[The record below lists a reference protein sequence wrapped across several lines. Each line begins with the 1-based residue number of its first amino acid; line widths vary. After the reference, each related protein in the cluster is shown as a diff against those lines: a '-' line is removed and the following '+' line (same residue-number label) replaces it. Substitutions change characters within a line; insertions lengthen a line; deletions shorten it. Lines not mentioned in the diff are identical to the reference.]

1 MCGIAGIINFNN
13 ASISGNVL
21 IGMRNALSHRG
32 PDDEGI
38 YISKIKSAGLAHKR
52 LSIIDP
58 TPAGHQP
65 MCNEDGTLW
74 ITYNGEI
81 YNYREL
87 RDRLKNSGHT
97 FKSNSD
103 TETIIH
109 AYAEWGIEVL
119 LEKLRG
125 MFAFAIYDTKNLRLI
140 IARDRLGIKP
150 IYYFYNNDTVVFASE
165 IKAILEFNPVLKKI
179 DSQAT
184 GLFLL
189 YGSVPA
195 PKTIYKEIS
204 ALEAGHFLTINKEGL
219 IKKRYYDL
227 ANAFSDTSLLKI
239 SEEEAVER
247 VRSCLNETIKCHLI
261 SDVPVGAF
269 LSGGIDS
276 TAIAALMRE
285 AEHKPI
291 KTVSI
296 IFPDTP
302 YDEAKYAKLAA
313 RRFETEHVE
322 IEVNGKTM
330 IDHLDKILGSMDQPT
345 IDGVNTY
352 FVSWATA
359 QAGLKVAMSGVGGD
373 EIFGGYPS
381 FTQIPKLYDFLR
393 VLSWVPF
400 GRKAARSIVKNS
412 NRSLMAKLYSMLSS
426 APSIHDVYLN
436 YRGVFTQEQI
446 QKLLHPDLAKEVL
459 EGMEPGSFLTDCSK
473 ANSKFNQVSLL
484 ETTSY
489 MRNQLLRDTDVF
501 SMAHSLEV
509 RVPFADHILV
519 ELLAKISV
527 KYKSANC
534 RNPIGL
540 PPWRINKKTSSQ
552 KKFLQY
558 KAKKDLPKRLLI
570 QALNKKLPEEIIHR
584 PKMGFTFPFDLWLRK
599 ELKDIVVERLRKS
612 HIFESSYRERLLKD
626 YFNNRLHWSKIW
638 ACFVLSNRLE

>member
-1 MCGIAGIINFNN
+1 MCGITGIINFNN
-13 ASISGNVL
+13 APISENVL
-21 IGMRNALSHRG
+21 IGMSNALSHRG
-32 PDDEGI
+32 PDDTGV
-38 YISKIKSAGLAHKR
+38 YINKIKTVGLAHKR

-58 TPAGHQP
+58 SSAGHQP

-81 YNYREL
+81 YNYPDL
-87 RDRLKNSGHT
+87 RNRLKNSGHT

-103 TETIIH
+103 TETIVH
-109 AYAEWGIEVL
+109 AYEEWGIEAL
-119 LEKLRG
+119 LRKLRG
-125 MFAFAIYDTKNLRLI
+125 MFTFAIYDTKSQRLI

-150 IYYFYNNDTVVFASE
+150 IYYSHNNDTVIFASE
-165 IKAILEFNPVLKKI
+165 IKAILKFNSVLKKI
-179 DSQAT
+179 DFQSA

-189 YGSVPA
+189 HGSIPA
-195 PKTIYKEIS
+195 PKTIYKGIS
-204 ALEAGHFLTINKEGL
+204 ALEPGHFLAINRNGL
-219 IKKRYYDL
+219 RKKRYYDPRKT
-227 ANAFSDTSLLKI
+227 FSDTSLLKI
-239 SEEEAVER
+239 SEEDAVER

-276 TAIAALMRE
+276 TAVAALMRE

-296 IFPDTP
+296 VFPDTP

-322 IEVNGKTM
+322 IEVNGKNM
-330 IDHLDKILGSMDQPT
+330 IEHLDKILGSMDQPT
-345 IDGVNTY
+345 INGVNTY

-381 FTQIPKLYDFLR
+381 FTQIPKLYNFLR

-400 GRKAARSIVKNS
+400 GRKAACSIVKNYEKS
-412 NRSLMAKLYSMLSS
+412 VMAKLYSMLSS
-426 APSIHDVYLN
+426 APSIPDIYLN

-446 QKLLHPDLAKEVL
+446 KKLLRPDIAREAL
-459 EGMEPGSFLTDCSK
+459 EDIEPCSFLPDCSK
-473 ANSKFNQVSLL
+473 TNSKFNQVSLL
-484 ETTSY
+484 EITSY

-509 RVPFADHILV
+509 RVPFVDHILV

-527 KYKSANC
+527 KYK
-534 RNPIGL
+534 
-540 PPWRINKKTSSQ
+540 
-552 KKFLQY
+552 
-558 KAKKDLPKRLLI
+558 AKKDTPKMLLI
-570 QALNKKLPEEIIHR
+570 KALNKKLPEEIIFR

-599 ELKDIVVERLRKS
+599 ELKNIVVEKLNKS
-612 HIFESSYRERLLKD
+612 HIFNLAYRERLLKD
-626 YFNNRLHWSKIW
+626 YFDNRLHWSKIW
-638 ACFVLSNRLE
+638 TCFVLSNWLE

>member
-1 MCGIAGIINFNN
+1 MCGITGIINFNN
-13 ASISGNVL
+13 APISENVL
-21 IGMRNALSHRG
+21 IGMRNSLSHRG
-32 PDDEGI
+32 PDDTGV
-38 YISKIKSAGLAHKR
+38 YINKIKTVGLAHKR

-58 TPAGHQP
+58 SSAGHQP

-81 YNYREL
+81 YNYPDL
-87 RDRLKNSGHT
+87 RNRLKNSGHI

-103 TETIIH
+103 TETIVH
-109 AYAEWGIEVL
+109 AYEEWGIEVL
-119 LEKLRG
+119 LGKLRG
-125 MFAFAIYDTKNLRLI
+125 MFTFAIYDTKSQRLI

-150 IYYFYNNDTVVFASE
+150 IYYFHNNDTVIFASE
-165 IKAILEFNPVLKKI
+165 IKAILKFNSVLKKI
-179 DSQAT
+179 DFQSA

-189 YGSVPA
+189 HGSIPA
-195 PKTIYKEIS
+195 PKTIYKGIS
-204 ALEAGHFLTINKEGL
+204 ALEPGHFLAINRNGL
-219 IKKRYYDL
+219 RKKRYYDPRKT
-227 ANAFSDTSLLKI
+227 FSDTSLLKI
-239 SEEEAVER
+239 SEEDAVER

-276 TAIAALMRE
+276 TAVAALMRE

-296 IFPDTP
+296 VFPDTP

-322 IEVNGKTM
+322 IEVNGKNM
-330 IDHLDKILGSMDQPT
+330 IEHLDKILGCMDQPT
-345 IDGVNTY
+345 INGVNTY

-381 FTQIPKLYDFLR
+381 FTQIPKLYNFLR

-400 GRKAARSIVKNS
+400 GRKAACSIVKNYEKS
-412 NRSLMAKLYSMLSS
+412 VMAKLYSMLSS
-426 APSIHDVYLN
+426 APSIPDIYLN

-446 QKLLHPDLAKEVL
+446 KKLLRPDIAREAL
-459 EGMEPGSFLTDCSK
+459 EDIEPCSFLPDCSK
-473 ANSKFNQVSLL
+473 TNSKFNQVSLL
-484 ETTSY
+484 EITSY

-509 RVPFADHILV
+509 RVPFVDHILV

-527 KYKSANC
+527 KYKT
-534 RNPIGL
+534 
-540 PPWRINKKTSSQ
+540 NKGT
-552 KKFLQY
+552 
-558 KAKKDLPKRLLI
+558 PKMLLI
-570 QALNKKLPEEIIHR
+570 KALNKKLPEEIIFR
-584 PKMGFTFPFDLWLRK
+584 PKMGFTFPFDMWLRK
-599 ELKDIVVERLRKS
+599 ELKNIVVEKLNKS
-612 HIFESSYRERLLKD
+612 HIFNLAYRERLLKD
-626 YFNNRLHWSKIW
+626 YFDNRLHWSKIW
-638 ACFVLSNRLE
+638 TCFVLSNWLE

>member
-1 MCGIAGIINFNN
+1 MCGITGIINFNN
-13 ASISGNVL
+13 APISENVL
-21 IGMRNALSHRG
+21 IGMRNSLSHRG
-32 PDDEGI
+32 PDDTGV
-38 YISKIKSAGLAHKR
+38 YINKIKTVGLAHKR

-58 TPAGHQP
+58 SSAGHQP

-81 YNYREL
+81 YNYSEL
-87 RDRLKNSGHT
+87 RNRLKNSGHI

-103 TETIIH
+103 TETIVH
-109 AYAEWGIEVL
+109 AYEEWGIEAL
-119 LEKLRG
+119 LRKLRG
-125 MFAFAIYDTKNLRLI
+125 MFTFAIYDTKSQRLI

-150 IYYFYNNDTVVFASE
+150 IYYSHNNDTVIFASE
-165 IKAILEFNPVLKKI
+165 IKAILKSNSILKKR
-179 DSQAT
+179 DFQSA

-189 YGSVPA
+189 HGSIPA

-204 ALEAGHFLTINKEGL
+204 ALEPGHFLTINRNGL
-219 IKKRYYDL
+219 RKKRYYDPRKI
-227 ANAFSDTSLLKI
+227 FSDTSLLKI
-239 SEEEAVER
+239 SEEDAVER

-276 TAIAALMRE
+276 TAVAALMRE

-296 IFPDTP
+296 VFPDTP

-313 RRFETEHVE
+313 RRVETEHVE
-322 IEVNGKTM
+322 IEVNGKNM
-330 IDHLDKILGSMDQPT
+330 IEHLDKILGSMDQPT
-345 IDGVNTY
+345 INGVNTY

-381 FTQIPKLYDFLR
+381 FTQIPKLYNFLR

-400 GRKAARSIVKNS
+400 GRKAACSIVKNYEKS
-412 NRSLMAKLYSMLSS
+412 VMAKLYSMLSS
-426 APSIHDVYLN
+426 APSIPDIYLN

-446 QKLLHPDLAKEVL
+446 QKLLRPDIAREAL
-459 EGMEPGSFLTDCSK
+459 EDIEPCSFLPDCSK
-473 ANSKFNQVSLL
+473 TNSKFNQVSLL
-484 ETTSY
+484 EITSY

-509 RVPFADHILV
+509 RVPFVDHILV

-527 KYKSANC
+527 KYKT
-534 RNPIGL
+534 
-540 PPWRINKKTSSQ
+540 NKGT
-552 KKFLQY
+552 
-558 KAKKDLPKRLLI
+558 PKMLLI
-570 QALNKKLPEEIIHR
+570 KALNKKLPEEIIFR
-584 PKMGFTFPFDLWLRK
+584 PKMGFTFPFDMWLRK
-599 ELKDIVVERLRKS
+599 ELKNIVVEKLNKS
-612 HIFESSYRERLLKD
+612 HIFNLAYRERLLKD
-626 YFNNRLHWSKIW
+626 YFDNRLHWSKIW
-638 ACFVLSNRLE
+638 TCFVLSNWLE

>member
-1 MCGIAGIINFNN
+1 MCGITGIINFNN
-13 ASISGNVL
+13 TPISENAL
-21 IGMRNALSHRG
+21 IGMRNAISHRG
-32 PDDEGI
+32 PDDAGI
-38 YISKIKSAGLAHKR
+38 YINKIKTAGLAHKR

-58 TPAGHQP
+58 SSAGHQP

-81 YNYREL
+81 YNYPEL
-87 RDRLKNSGHT
+87 RNRLKDSGHT

-103 TETIIH
+103 TETIVH
-109 AYAEWGIEVL
+109 AYEEWGIEAL
-119 LEKLRG
+119 LGKLRG
-125 MFAFAIYDTKNLRLI
+125 MFAFAIYDTKNLSLI

-150 IYYFYNNDTVVFASE
+150 IYYFHNKDTVIFASE
-165 IKAILEFNPVLKKI
+165 IKAILKSNPVLKKT
-179 DSQAT
+179 DSQSA

-189 YGSVPA
+189 YGSIPA

-219 IKKRYYDL
+219 IKKRYYAL

-276 TAIAALMRE
+276 TAVAALMRE

-291 KTVSI
+291 KTVSVV
-296 IFPDTP
+296 FPNTP

-322 IEVNGKTM
+322 IEVSGKNM
-330 IDHLDKILGSMDQPT
+330 IEHLGKILGCMDQPT

-381 FTQIPKLYDFLR
+381 FTQIPKLYDFLK
-393 VLSWVPF
+393 VLAWVPF
-400 GRKAARSIVKNS
+400 GRRAARSMVKNS
-412 NRSLMAKLYSMLSS
+412 NRSLMAKLYSMLASP
-426 APSIHDVYLN
+426 PSIPGIYLN
-436 YRGVFTQEQI
+436 YRGIFTKEQI
-446 QKLLHPDLAKEVL
+446 QKLLHADIAKEVL
-459 EGMEPGSFLTDCSK
+459 EGIEPCSFLADCSK

-509 RVPFADHILV
+509 RVPFVDHVLV
-519 ELLAKISV
+519 ELLAKISM
-527 KYKSANC
+527 KYKGK
-534 RNPIGL
+534 RDIH
-540 PPWRINKKTSSQ
+540 
-552 KKFLQY
+552 
-558 KAKKDLPKRLLI
+558 KRLLI
-570 QALNKKLPEEIIHR
+570 KALNKKLPEEIIHR

-599 ELKDIVVERLRKS
+599 ELKDVVVDRFRKS
-612 HIFESSYRERLLKD
+612 DVFNESYKERLLKD
-626 YFNNRLHWSKIW
+626 YFDNRLHWSKIW
-638 ACFVLSNRLE
+638 TCFVLSNWLE

>member
-1 MCGIAGIINFNN
+1 MCGITGIINFNN
-13 ASISGNVL
+13 APISENVL
-21 IGMRNALSHRG
+21 IGMRNSLSHRG
-32 PDDEGI
+32 PDDTGV
-38 YISKIKSAGLAHKR
+38 YINKIKTVGLAHKR

-58 TPAGHQP
+58 SSAGHQP

-81 YNYREL
+81 YNYSEL
-87 RDRLKNSGHT
+87 RNRLKNSGHI

-103 TETIIH
+103 TETIVH
-109 AYAEWGIEVL
+109 AYEEWGIEAL
-119 LEKLRG
+119 LRKLRG
-125 MFAFAIYDTKNLRLI
+125 MFTFAIYDTKSQRLI

-150 IYYFYNNDTVVFASE
+150 IYYSHNNDTVIFASE
-165 IKAILEFNPVLKKI
+165 IKAILKSNSILKKR
-179 DSQAT
+179 DFQSA

-189 YGSVPA
+189 HGSIPA
-195 PKTIYKEIS
+195 PKTIYKEIF
-204 ALEAGHFLTINKEGL
+204 ALEPGHFLTINRNGL
-219 IKKRYYDL
+219 RKKRYYDPRKT
-227 ANAFSDTSLLKI
+227 FSDTSLLKI
-239 SEEEAVER
+239 SEEDAVER

-276 TAIAALMRE
+276 TAVAALMRE

-296 IFPDTP
+296 VFPDTP

-322 IEVNGKTM
+322 IEVNGKNM
-330 IDHLDKILGSMDQPT
+330 IEHLDKILGCMDQPT
-345 IDGVNTY
+345 INGVNTY

-381 FTQIPKLYDFLR
+381 FTQIPKLYNFLR

-400 GRKAARSIVKNS
+400 GRKAACSIVKNYEKS
-412 NRSLMAKLYSMLSS
+412 VMAKLYSMLSS
-426 APSIHDVYLN
+426 APSIPDIYLN

-446 QKLLHPDLAKEVL
+446 QKLLRPDIAREAL
-459 EGMEPGSFLTDCSK
+459 EDIEPCSFLPDCSK
-473 ANSKFNQVSLL
+473 TNSKFNQVSLL
-484 ETTSY
+484 EITSY

-509 RVPFADHILV
+509 RVPFVDHILV

-527 KYKSANC
+527 KYKT
-534 RNPIGL
+534 
-540 PPWRINKKTSSQ
+540 NKGT
-552 KKFLQY
+552 
-558 KAKKDLPKRLLI
+558 PKMLLI
-570 QALNKKLPEEIIHR
+570 KALNKKLPEEIIFR
-584 PKMGFTFPFDLWLRK
+584 PKMGFTFPFDMWLRK
-599 ELKDIVVERLRKS
+599 ELKNIVVEKLNKS
-612 HIFESSYRERLLKD
+612 HIFNLAYRERLLKD
-626 YFNNRLHWSKIW
+626 YFDNRLHWSKIW
-638 ACFVLSNRLE
+638 TCFVLSNWLE

>member
-1 MCGIAGIINFNN
+1 MCGVTGIINFNN
-13 ASISGNVL
+13 APISENVL
-21 IGMRNALSHRG
+21 IGMGNALSHRG
-32 PDDEGI
+32 PDDAGV
-38 YISKIKSAGLAHKR
+38 YINKIKTAGLAHKR

-58 TPAGHQP
+58 SSAGHQP

-81 YNYREL
+81 YNHPEL
-87 RDRLKNSGHT
+87 RKRLKGSGHT

-103 TETIIH
+103 TETIVH
-109 AYAEWGIEVL
+109 AYEEWGIEVL

-125 MFAFAIYDTKNLRLI
+125 MFAFAIYDTKKLRLI

-150 IYYFYNNDTVVFASE
+150 IYYFHNDDTIIFASE
-165 IKAILEFNPVLKKI
+165 IKAILKSNPVLKKI
-179 DSQAT
+179 DSQSA

-189 YGSVPA
+189 YGSIPA
-195 PKTIYKEIS
+195 PKTIFKEIY

-227 ANAFSDTSLLKI
+227 TNAFSDRSLLNI
-239 SEEEAVER
+239 SEEDAVER
-247 VRSCLNETIKCHLI
+247 VRSCLSETIKYHLT

-276 TAIAALMRE
+276 TAVAALMRE

-291 KTVSI
+291 KTVSVV
-296 IFPDTP
+296 FPDTP
-302 YDEAKYAKLAA
+302 YDEAKYANLAA

-322 IEVNGKTM
+322 IEVNGKNM
-330 IDHLDKILGSMDQPT
+330 IEHLDKILGSMDQPT

-381 FTQIPKLYDFLR
+381 FTQIPKLYDFLK
-393 VLSWVPF
+393 VFAWVPF
-400 GRKAARSIVKNS
+400 GRRTVRLILKNS
-412 NRSLMAKLYSMLSS
+412 NRSLMAKLCSTLSS
-426 APSIHDVYLN
+426 APSIPDVYLN
-436 YRGVFTQEQI
+436 YRGVFTEEQI
-446 QKLLHPDLAKEVL
+446 QKLLHPDFAKEAL
-459 EGMEPGSFLTDCSK
+459 EGMELCSFLPDCSK

-484 ETTSY
+484 EISSY
-489 MRNQLLRDTDVF
+489 MCNQLLRDTDVF

-527 KYKSANC
+527 KYK
-534 RNPIGL
+534 
-540 PPWRINKKTSSQ
+540 
-552 KKFLQY
+552 
-558 KAKKDLPKRLLI
+558 AKKDIPKMLLI
-570 QALNKKLPEEIIHR
+570 KALNKKLPEEIIFR

-599 ELKDIVVERLRKS
+599 ELKDIVVGKLSKS
-612 HIFESSYRERLLKD
+612 HIFNSAYRERLLKD
-626 YFNNRLHWSKIW
+626 YFDNRLHWSKIW
-638 ACFVLSNRLE
+638 ACFVLSNWLE

>member
-1 MCGIAGIINFNN
+1 MCGITGIINFNN
-13 ASISGNVL
+13 TPISENAL
-21 IGMRNALSHRG
+21 IGMRNAISHRG
-32 PDDEGI
+32 PDDAGI
-38 YISKIKSAGLAHKR
+38 YINKIKTAGLAHKR

-58 TPAGHQP
+58 SSAGHQP

-81 YNYREL
+81 YNYPEL
-87 RDRLKNSGHT
+87 RNRLKDSGHT

-103 TETIIH
+103 TETIVH
-109 AYAEWGIEVL
+109 AYEEWGIEAL
-119 LEKLRG
+119 LGKLRG
-125 MFAFAIYDTKNLRLI
+125 MFAFAIYDTKNLSLI

-150 IYYFYNNDTVVFASE
+150 IYYFHNKDTVIFASE
-165 IKAILEFNPVLKKI
+165 IKAILKSNPVLKKT
-179 DSQAT
+179 DSQSA

-189 YGSVPA
+189 YGSIPA

-219 IKKRYYDL
+219 IKKRYYAL

-276 TAIAALMRE
+276 TAVAALMRE

-291 KTVSI
+291 KTVSVV
-296 IFPDTP
+296 FPNTP

-322 IEVNGKTM
+322 IEVSGKNM
-330 IDHLDKILGSMDQPT
+330 IEHLGKILGCMDQPT

-381 FTQIPKLYDFLR
+381 FTQIPKLYDFLK
-393 VLSWVPF
+393 VLAWVPF
-400 GRKAARSIVKNS
+400 GRKAARSMVKNS
-412 NRSLMAKLYSMLSS
+412 NRSLMAKLYSMLAS
-426 APSIHDVYLN
+426 APSIPGIYLN
-436 YRGVFTQEQI
+436 YRGIFTKEQI
-446 QKLLHPDLAKEVL
+446 QKLLHADIAKEVL
-459 EGMEPGSFLTDCSK
+459 EGIEPCSFLVDCSK

-509 RVPFADHILV
+509 RVPFVDHVLV
-519 ELLAKISV
+519 ELLAKISM
-527 KYKSANC
+527 KYKSK
-534 RNPIGL
+534 RDIH
-540 PPWRINKKTSSQ
+540 
-552 KKFLQY
+552 
-558 KAKKDLPKRLLI
+558 KRLLI
-570 QALNKKLPEEIIHR
+570 KALNKNLPEEIIHR

-599 ELKDIVVERLRKS
+599 ELKDIVVDRFRKS
-612 HIFESSYRERLLKD
+612 DVFNESYKERLLKD
-626 YFNNRLHWSKIW
+626 YFDNRLHWSKIW
-638 ACFVLSNRLE
+638 TCFVLSNWLE

>member
-1 MCGIAGIINFNN
+1 MCGITGIINFNN
-13 ASISGNVL
+13 APISENVL
-21 IGMRNALSHRG
+21 IGMRNSLSHRG
-32 PDDEGI
+32 PDDTGV
-38 YISKIKSAGLAHKR
+38 YINKIKTVGLAHKR

-58 TPAGHQP
+58 SSAGHQP

-81 YNYREL
+81 YNYSEL
-87 RDRLKNSGHT
+87 RNRLKNSGHI

-103 TETIIH
+103 TETIVH
-109 AYAEWGIEVL
+109 AYEEWGIEAL
-119 LEKLRG
+119 LRKLRG
-125 MFAFAIYDTKNLRLI
+125 MFTFAIYDTKSQRLI

-150 IYYFYNNDTVVFASE
+150 IYYSHNNDTVIFASE
-165 IKAILEFNPVLKKI
+165 IKAILKSNSVLKKI
-179 DSQAT
+179 DFQSS

-189 YGSVPA
+189 HGSIPA
-195 PKTIYKEIS
+195 PKTIFKEIF
-204 ALEAGHFLTINKEGL
+204 ALEPGHFLTINRNGL
-219 IKKRYYDL
+219 RKKRYYDPRKT
-227 ANAFSDTSLLKI
+227 FSDTSLLKI
-239 SEEEAVER
+239 SEEDAVER

-276 TAIAALMRE
+276 TAVAALMRE

-296 IFPDTP
+296 VFPDTP

-322 IEVNGKTM
+322 IEVNGKNM
-330 IDHLDKILGSMDQPT
+330 IEHLDKILGCMDQPT
-345 IDGVNTY
+345 INGVNTY

-381 FTQIPKLYDFLR
+381 FTQIPKLYNFLR

-400 GRKAARSIVKNS
+400 GRKVACSTVRNS
-412 NRSLMAKLYSMLSS
+412 EKSLMAKLYSMLSS
-426 APSIHDVYLN
+426 APSIPDIYLN

-446 QKLLHPDLAKEVL
+446 QKLLRPDIAREAL
-459 EGMEPGSFLTDCSK
+459 EDIEPCSFLPDCSK
-473 ANSKFNQVSLL
+473 TNSKFNQVSLL
-484 ETTSY
+484 EITSY

-509 RVPFADHILV
+509 RVPFVDHILV

-527 KYKSANC
+527 KYK
-534 RNPIGL
+534 
-540 PPWRINKKTSSQ
+540 
-552 KKFLQY
+552 
-558 KAKKDLPKRLLI
+558 AKKDTPKMLLI
-570 QALNKKLPEEIIHR
+570 KALNKKLPEEIIFR

-599 ELKDIVVERLRKS
+599 ELKNIVVEKLNKS
-612 HIFESSYRERLLKD
+612 HIFNLAYRERLLKD
-626 YFNNRLHWSKIW
+626 YFDNRLHWSKIW
-638 ACFVLSNRLE
+638 TCFVLSNWLE

>member
-1 MCGIAGIINFNN
+1 MCGITGIINFNN
-13 ASISGNVL
+13 APISENVL
-21 IGMRNALSHRG
+21 IGMSNALSHRG
-32 PDDEGI
+32 PDDTGV
-38 YISKIKSAGLAHKR
+38 YINKIKTAGLAHKR

-58 TPAGHQP
+58 SSTGHQP

-81 YNYREL
+81 YNYSEL
-87 RDRLKNSGHT
+87 RNRLKNSGHT

-103 TETIIH
+103 TETIVH
-109 AYAEWGIEVL
+109 AYEEWGIEAL
-119 LEKLRG
+119 LRKLRG
-125 MFAFAIYDTKNLRLI
+125 MFTFAIYDTKSQRLI

-150 IYYFYNNDTVVFASE
+150 IYYSHNNDTVIFASE
-165 IKAILEFNPVLKKI
+165 IKAILKFNSILKKI
-179 DSQAT
+179 DFQSA

-189 YGSVPA
+189 HGSIPA
-195 PKTIYKEIS
+195 PKTIFKEIF
-204 ALEAGHFLTINKEGL
+204 ALEPGHFLTINRNGL
-219 IKKRYYDL
+219 RKKRYYDPRKT
-227 ANAFSDTSLLKI
+227 FSDTSLLKI
-239 SEEEAVER
+239 SEEDAVER

-276 TAIAALMRE
+276 TAVAALMRE

-296 IFPDTP
+296 VFPDTP

-322 IEVNGKTM
+322 IEVNGKNM
-330 IDHLDKILGSMDQPT
+330 IEHLDKILGSMDQPT
-345 IDGVNTY
+345 INGVNTY

-400 GRKAARSIVKNS
+400 GRKAACSIVKNS
-412 NRSLMAKLYSMLSS
+412 EKSLMAKLYSMLSS
-426 APSIHDVYLN
+426 APSIPDIYLN

-446 QKLLHPDLAKEVL
+446 QKLLRPDIAREAL
-459 EGMEPGSFLTDCSK
+459 EDIEPCSFLPDCSK
-473 ANSKFNQVSLL
+473 ANSKFNQISLL
-484 ETTSY
+484 EITSY

-509 RVPFADHILV
+509 RVPFVDHILV

-527 KYKSANC
+527 KYK
-534 RNPIGL
+534 
-540 PPWRINKKTSSQ
+540 
-552 KKFLQY
+552 
-558 KAKKDLPKRLLI
+558 AKKDTPKMLLI
-570 QALNKKLPEEIIHR
+570 KALNKKLPEEIIFR

-599 ELKDIVVERLRKS
+599 ELKNIVVEKLNKS
-612 HIFESSYRERLLKD
+612 HIFNLAYRERLLKD
-626 YFNNRLHWSKIW
+626 YFDNRLHWSKIW
-638 ACFVLSNRLE
+638 TCFVLSNWLE